1 MCIHIDKYLL
11 KWAVFV
17 DKTRE
22 ISKTST
28 NFRGMKATLYAFK
41 ETFTFKFL
49 KYFLYVYECFAC
61 MQVSVYC
68 HFTSGCWIP

>member
-1 MCIHIDKYLL
+1 MCIHTDKYLL

-17 DKTRE
+17 DKTME

-28 NFRGMKATLYAFK
+28 NFRGMKATLYALK

-49 KYFLYVYECFAC
+49 KYFLYV
-61 MQVSVYC
+61 
-68 HFTSGCWIP
+68 